1 MSVPKPVTCV
11 YFKIYDNDT
20 SDHAKR
26 VNAIPFNSHDQASH
40 WVNTIIEQHDHTW
53 ETPEQ
58 IRINGAS
65 QHMLI
70 SAHDLEDIVEHTPTT
85 GVVINEPDIS
95 RLQRL
100 VYFERTA
107 APAPVAPA
115 APKPAP
121 TPAPTRKPKRKP
133 STDGTITVAQMA
145 DELNISAGKARNLLR
160 KAKYKKPDNGWT
172 FPIDSAEAKAVMSI
186 LSKGA

>member
-11 YFKIYDNDT
+11 YFKIYDT

-40 WVNTIIEQHDHTW
+40 WVNTVLEQHDHTW
-53 ETPEQ
+53 ETSEQ
-58 IRINGAS
+58 IRINGTS

-100 VYFERTA
+100 VYFERTDT
-107 APAPVAPA
+107 PAPEAPA
-115 APKPAP
+115 APKP
-121 TPAPTRKPKRKP
+121 TPAPARRPKRKAT
-133 STDGTITVAQMA
+133 SDNTITVAQMA
-145 DELNISAGKARNLLR
+145 DTLNISAGKARNLLR
-160 KAKYKKPDNGWT
+160 KAKYRKPDNGWT
-172 FPIDSAEAKAVMSI
+172 FPIDSAQAKAVMSI